1 MQEISGN
8 ALLAIAIRAALAAGR
23 EILSVYESEDFEVSF
38 KSDDSPLTRAD
49 RRAHEAIVAR
59 LSVVDGTEH
68 IPILSEEGSEIPFE
82 QRNTWGR
89 FWMVDPLDG
98 TKEFIKRNGEFTVN
112 IALIEQG
119 VPVLGVVY
127 APVPDKLYFTDV
139 SSGTFLVADTAA
151 CTDGAGK
158 PDINELKRWSRKLP
172 LSHGAGHSEVLR
184 VVASR
189 SHMNDDTRE
198 FVDRIG
204 QHFQQVELVSA
215 GSSLKLCL
223 VAEGSADLYPRLAP
237 TMEWDTA
244 AAHAVLLGAGA
255 GLVQAGTGDAV
266 LYNKENL
273 LNPHFVAFVPALEHR
288 IRSLSD

>member
-1 MQEISGN
+1 MQEVSGN
-8 ALLAIAIRAALAAGR
+8 ELLTAALTAAVSAGR
-23 EILSVYESEDFEVSF
+23 KILSIYESADFDISF

-49 RRAHEAIVAR
+49 RHAHEEIVAR
-59 LSVVDGTEH
+59 LSEITCRVP
-68 IPILSEEGSEIPFE
+68 IPVLSEEGSAIPYG
-82 QRNTWGR
+82 QRHSWDR

-112 IALIEQG
+112 IALIQRG

-127 APVPDKLYFTDV
+127 APVPDRLYFAESTAGAFRLTD
-139 SSGTFLVADTAA
+139 AA
-151 CTDGAGK
+151 AFMDSAAK
-158 PDINELKRWSRKLP
+158 PDIMEVKGRSRKLP
-172 LSHGAGHSEVLR
+172 LTRGAGHPDVLR

-189 SHMNDDTRE
+189 SHMNDETQA
-198 FVDRIG
+198 FVHRIG
-204 QHFQQVELVSA
+204 IHFQKVKLVSA

-255 GLVQAGTGDAV
+255 GMIAATTGADV
-266 LYNKENL
+266 RYNKENL
-273 LNPHFVAFVPALEHR
+273 LNPHFVAFASDLEDR
-288 IRSLSD
+288 IRSLTG